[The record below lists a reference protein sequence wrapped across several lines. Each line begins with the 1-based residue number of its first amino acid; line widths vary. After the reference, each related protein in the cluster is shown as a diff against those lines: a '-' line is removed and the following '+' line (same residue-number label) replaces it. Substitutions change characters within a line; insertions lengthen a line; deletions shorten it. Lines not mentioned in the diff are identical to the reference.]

1 MKPLT
6 MDELFKALLEAGSM
20 GYSNK
25 EEMLFDEE
33 AFKVLGYYPN
43 WDTMRTQ

>member
-6 MDELFKALLEAGSM
+6 MDELFRALLEADNM
-20 GYSNK
+20 RYPTK

-33 AFKVLGYYPN
+33 AVKVLGYYPDWHN
-43 WDTMRTQ
+43 MKVQ